1 MHIIYRNRAEVL
13 FQKQN
18 YEQNIVKNFE
28 RTSKLRYP
36 GRHTDQLVNHGEIDM
51 DTSTGLSSSQ
61 NLLIPTIVHKLREPI
76 HHTID
81 YVTEIV
87 NGMAQLK
94 FKHWIR

>member
-1 MHIIYRNRAEVL
+1 M
-13 FQKQN
+13 QN
-18 YEQNIVKNFE
+18 VVKNFE

-36 GRHTDQLVNHGEIDM
+36 GRHTQIHDQLVNHSEIDM

-81 YVTEIV
+81 YVTEYV

-94 FKHWIR
+94 FKRSIR